1 MTLATAAPFAALA
14 AAALA
19 FGGFQFPLYG
29 LAVARAHD
37 VLRLDQALEATR
49 GLMLVFGVGAA
60 LGPFRAGLVMGA
72 AGPAALFAWCG
83 AVFAAL
89 TLFAAYR
96 PTRTEAM
103 PASAAR

>member
-1 MTLATAAPFAALA
+1 
-14 AAALA
+14 
-19 FGGFQFPLYG
+19 
-29 LAVARAHD
+29 
-37 VLRLDQALEATR
+37 
-49 GLMLVFGVGAA
+49 MLVFGVGAA

-83 AVFAAL
+83 VVFAAL